1 MDELIDRARRGEAT
15 ADELA
20 QLDAWRR
27 ASSANARHHDDALRI
42 LVAARALGTAAA
54 VPDATRPTAR
64 EIIARATSRRL
75 QRRFTAVRWVPWAIA
90 AAAAIVAAVALRAR
104 TGDETVAAGDWRAA
118 EVVTG
123 ANELATVQLGE
134 GSVVRLAPS
143 TRLRMLA
150 GRGRAVSLEG
160 RAFFAVQR
168 IPSRPLRVHTH
179 AGEARVLG
187 TRFELAAGEGELHV
201 KVLEGRVALTTK
213 RGEVEVGAG
222 QESAVRAGTATKPTP
237 LGAPTAVASW
247 AGTFLA
253 FQATPL
259 RDAARDIERVYRTAV
274 TISDSAL
281 AVETITATF
290 TDRPV
295 EEVVNVVCAVLSAR
309 CEVREGTVRIGR

>member
-20 QLDAWRR
+20 QLDAWRL
-27 ASSANARHHDDALRI
+27 ASSANARQYDDALRI
-42 LVAARALGTAAA
+42 LVGAHALGTAAA
-54 VPDATRPTAR
+54 VPDATRPSAR
-64 EIIARATSRRL
+64 DIIARADARRL
-75 QRRFTAVRWVPWAIA
+75 PRRFAAVRWLPWGVA
-90 AAAAIVAAVALRAR
+90 AAAAIVAAVSLRAR
-104 TGDETVAAGDWRAA
+104 PSGSGAVPEDWRAA
-118 EVVTG
+118 EIVTG
-123 ANELATVQLGE
+123 TNELATGQLGE

-143 TRLRMLA
+143 SRLRVLA
-150 GRGRAVSLEG
+150 GRERAVSLEG

-168 IPSRPLRVHTH
+168 ISGRPLRVRTR

-187 TRFELAAGEGELHV
+187 TRFELAAGERELHV
-201 KVLEGRVALTTK
+201 KVLEGRVALTTT

-222 QESAVRAGTATKPTP
+222 QESGMSDGAATKPTP
-237 LGAPTAVASW
+237 LAAPTAVASW
-247 AGTFLA
+247 TGTFLA

-259 RDAARDIERVYRTAV
+259 RDAARDIERVYRTPV
-274 TISDSAL
+274 TIGDSAL

-309 CEVREGTVRIGR
+309 CEVRDGKVAIER

>member
-27 ASSANARHHDDALRI
+27 ASRANARQYDDALRI

-64 EIIARATSRRL
+64 EIIARADSRRL
-75 QRRFTAVRWVPWAIA
+75 RRFAAVRWLPWGVT
-90 AAAAIVAAVALRAR
+90 AAAAIVAAVALRSR
-104 TGDETVAAGDWRAA
+104 SSSENAATGDWRAA

-143 TRLRMLA
+143 SRLRVLA
-150 GRGRAVSLEG
+150 GRERAVSLEG
-160 RAFFAVQR
+160 RAFFAVHR
-168 IPSRPLRVHTH
+168 IPGRPLRVHTH

-187 TRFELAAGEGELHV
+187 TRFELATDDGELHV
-201 KVLEGRVALTTK
+201 KVLEGRVALTTTS
-213 RGEVEVGAG
+213 GEVEVGAG
-222 QESAVRAGTATKPTP
+222 QESGVRAGAATKPTP
-237 LGAPTAVASW
+237 LAAPTAVASW
-247 AGTFLA
+247 TGTFLA

-259 RDAARDIERVYRTAV
+259 RDAARDIERVYRTPV

-309 CEVREGTVRIGR
+309 CEVREGKVSIQR

>member
-1 MDELIDRARRGEAT
+1 MDELIDRARRGEAS
-15 ADELA
+15 AEELT

-27 ASSANARHHDDALRI
+27 ASSANARQYDDALRI
-42 LVAARALGTAAA
+42 LVAARALGSVAA

-64 EIIARATSRRL
+64 DIIARAGSRRL
-75 QRRFTAVRWVPWAIA
+75 RRFAAVRWLPWGVA
-90 AAAAIVAAVALRAR
+90 AAAAIVAAVALRSR
-104 TGDETVAAGDWRAA
+104 SSSENAATGDWRAA

-143 TRLRMLA
+143 SRLRVLA
-150 GRGRAVSLEG
+150 GRERAVSLEG
-160 RAFFAVQR
+160 RAFFAVHR
-168 IPSRPLRVHTH
+168 IPGRPLRVHTH

-187 TRFELAAGEGELHV
+187 TRFELATDGGELRV
-201 KVLEGRVALTTK
+201 KVLEGRVALTTTS
-213 RGEVEVGAG
+213 GEVEVGAG
-222 QESAVRAGTATKPTP
+222 QESGVRAGAATKPTP
-237 LGAPTAVASW
+237 LAAPTAVASW
-247 AGTFLA
+247 TGAFLA

-259 RDAARDIERVYRTAV
+259 RDAARDIERVYRTPV

-309 CEVREGTVRIGR
+309 CEVREGKVSIQR